1 MAHRE
6 KRPAAGGEQAV
17 VGQRVAGRFG
27 ALGWL
32 RSLLSGDRWLGLV
45 ALLSLLG
52 PLPRLLAAVGVTGEQ
67 SWPPVHW
74 LQRGTDIF
82 IWAIFALSYDLLLG
96 FTGIVSFGHS
106 LYLAIGAYAVAIGV
120 MKLGAPLW
128 LTILVAVVVGAI
140 VSALVGSLS
149 LRLKGHGFAMITL
162 AFAEVGH
169 VLALKASTWTGG
181 EDGLSVMV
189 PRWMAS
195 RVNGYYVALLGLI
208 LIFLVMR
215 RITRSPF
222 GRVLAAIRE
231 NEDRALALGFN
242 VTAYKVGALTLAGV
256 IAALAGVAQ
265 ATVGSRFAI
274 ASMST
279 AGPTIDVLLMT
290 ILGGVGTLTGPVIG
304 AAIVRLLAYVLPSFA
319 TLSPLFQRWPLFLG
333 LIYILTVL
341 FLPAGVVGASGARLK
356 ATLGRLLPASLKRE
370 AA

>member
-1 MAHRE
+1 MA
-6 KRPAAGGEQAV
+6 KQPMAGGALA
-17 VGQRVAGRFG
+17 RLRKLFG
-27 ALGWL
+27 
-32 RSLLSGDRWLGLV
+32 GDRWLGILGFICLV
-45 ALLSLLG
+45 G
-52 PLPRLLAAVGVTGEQ
+52 PLPRLLVALGLLSETE
-67 SWPPVHW
+67 WPPVHW

-106 LYLAIGAYAVAIGV
+106 LFMAVGAYAVAIGV

-128 LTILVAVVVGAI
+128 VTILAAIVVGAALSAI
-140 VSALVGSLS
+140 VGALS

-169 VLALKASTWTGG
+169 VLALKGSKWTGG

-189 PRWMAS
+189 PKWMAS
-195 RVNGYYVALLGLI
+195 RATGYYLALVALI
-208 LIFLVMR
+208 AIFFLMR
-215 RITRSPF
+215 RLTRSQF
-222 GRVLAAIRE
+222 GRVLASIRE

-242 VTAYKVGALTLAGV
+242 VTAYKVGALTIAGV

-279 AGPTIDVLLMT
+279 SGPTIDVLLMT
-290 ILGGVGTLTGPVIG
+290 ILGGTGTLTGPVLG
-304 AAIVRLLAYVLPSFA
+304 AAIVRLLAYVLPGLA
-319 TLSPLFQRWPLFLG
+319 DLSPIFQRWPLFLG
-333 LIYILTVL
+333 LIYVATVL

-356 ATLGRLLPASLKRE
+356 QVLGRLLPGGERKE